1 MDQTSCTRT
10 NWLFGKTAQAP
21 ATDLVKFGGTGH
33 TQASRARGGRL
44 SVSASCSL
52 VIQKVSASDVGTYY
66 CQQFNS
72 LNQKETTNTA
82 ALALANFTEEKDEEE
97 VTLGCSVISNDPC
110 KYTISWLLNGQ
121 NIDKE
126 DIDFETEKSDCSAKV
141 TFQTSRLVYEAGSY
155 TSLKCEV
162 AETGTRRKQL
172 FAFRPQT
179 PVSGVWW
186 LYIIVGAGFAAGLAA
201 VLFAVWL
208 FIKRKKNKGNKTQV
222 GENQGLNPHSTAS
235 QPAIETSQDT
245 DELDD
250 TIPYATIILPKT
262 NNQFQRSD
270 AAVTYSALKVG
281 ASPD

>member
-1 MDQTSCTRT
+1 MTKFRPFKTSLCLILVLKFAATRQSFSSVVVRGGGEVSLPCENRMDQTSCTRT
-10 NWLFGKTAQAP
+10 NWLF
-21 ATDLVKFGGTGH
+21 V
-33 TQASRARGGRL
+33 
-44 SVSASCSL
+44 
-52 VIQKVSASDVGTYY
+52 
-66 CQQFNS
+66 
-72 LNQKETTNTA
+72 
-82 ALALANFTEEKDEEE
+82 TEQKDEEE

-110 KYTISWLLNGQ
+110 NYTINWLLNGQ

-126 DIDFETEKSDCSAKV
+126 DTDFETEQSDCSAKV
-141 TFQTSRLVYEAGSY
+141 TFQTSRLVYEADSY

-179 PVSGVWW
+179 PDSGVWW
-186 LYIIVGAGFAAGLAA
+186 LYIIVGAGLAAGLAA
-201 VLFAVWL
+201 VLFAVGL

-235 QPAIETSQDT
+235 QPAIETSQNT

-250 TIPYATIILPKT
+250 AISYATIILPKT

-270 AAVTYSALKVG
+270 AAVTYSALKVE
-281 ASPD
+281 ASLDPGPLYASFK